1 MQDPEVIGLANE
13 VMGMGLSLMSN
24 MDAIVAHV
32 SEHAARYYDE
42 PRASWFVAD
51 VLNEINEREMALE
64 G

>member
-1 MQDPEVIGLANE
+1 MDPEINGLADE
-13 VMGMGLSLMSN
+13 VMGMGLTLVGD

-32 SEHAARYYDE
+32 SEHADRYYDE

-51 VLNEINEREMALE
+51 VLNAINEREMALE